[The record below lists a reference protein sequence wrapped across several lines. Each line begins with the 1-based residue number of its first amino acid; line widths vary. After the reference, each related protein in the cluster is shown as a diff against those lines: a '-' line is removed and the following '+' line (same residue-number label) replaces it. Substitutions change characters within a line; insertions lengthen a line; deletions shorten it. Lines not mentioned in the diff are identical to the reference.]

1 MSDRTTEPAAAR
13 AVAPVAAARRPHVT
27 TLWRAAPLDR
37 PYFGRGSHWT
47 TSQDAARS
55 FQRWLEATSSVR
67 RAIYRADVR
76 LTDVFQAPPGIL
88 LDSSEVAKC
97 VARAWP
103 EGYRWLAVY
112 EAGEW
117 DARLAKQYIYLGH
130 EPITAILASEPARLP
145 VPLGQPVPRPA
156 AVAGGRGAV
165 ASVAGEG
172 TAILRAIAW
181 PRLLRIDFNNGKV

>member
-1 MSDRTTEPAAAR
+1 MSDLPTEPAAMRTAG
-13 AVAPVAAARRPHVT
+13 PVAATRRPHLT

-55 FQRWLEATSSVR
+55 FRRWLETTSSVCR
-67 RAIYRADVR
+67 VIYRAEVQ

-88 LDSSEVAKC
+88 LDSSEVIRC

-103 EGYRWLAVY
+103 EGYRWVAVY

-117 DARLAKQYIYLGH
+117 DTRLAKQYIYLGD
-130 EPITAILASEPARLP
+130 EPITAILAQEPTQLLTPSPSQPFPLP
-145 VPLGQPVPRPA
+145 VAAPDGTAHRRHGAAGKPA
-156 AVAGGRGAV
+156 AFA
-165 ASVAGEG
+165 
-172 TAILRAIAW
+172 
-181 PRLLRIDFNNGKV
+181 